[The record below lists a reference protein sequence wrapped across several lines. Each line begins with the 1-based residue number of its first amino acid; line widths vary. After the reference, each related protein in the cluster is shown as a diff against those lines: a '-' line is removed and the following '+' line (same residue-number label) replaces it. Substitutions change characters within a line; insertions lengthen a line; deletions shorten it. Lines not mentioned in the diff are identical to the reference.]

1 MWTFRTDFS
10 SPNPNSAGPWEQ
22 RARLRSGCSRG
33 STHRAG
39 NKVNKG
45 DGAERGQKKS
55 TARPQTQQPGAREQW
70 SDTSA
75 ATSVVTYGTRFE
87 DSSKELD
94 N

>member
-1 MWTFRTDFS
+1 M
-10 SPNPNSAGPWEQ
+10 
-22 RARLRSGCSRG
+22 
-33 STHRAG
+33 
-39 NKVNKG
+39 NKG
-45 DGAERGQKKS
+45 DGAERGQKKP
-55 TARPQTQQPGAREQW
+55 TARPQTQQPGPREQW